1 MTSGQKTDSEASGTM
16 PWSMYNRD
24 GQRKYLTRTE
34 TKNFVRAAGKS
45 RPDIQGFCLIM
56 AATGCRI
63 SEALTL
69 SARSIDFATETIVIE
84 CLKKRGRRVFRAIP
98 LEKSLLARLKQWL
111 LAGLLG
117 QERLFPWSRMTG
129 YRRIC
134 EVMQAA
140 GVRGSYATPK
150 GLRHAFGINAIQ
162 SGVPL
167 NMVQR
172 WLGHADIKTT
182 AIYTSA
188 TGDEERS
195 IARRMWTKGEAQ
207 PPSRDIS
214 NDVCDDSTEQDLVPI
229 IDAVVGQNNRSPSLR
244 SEPAAEKICLE
255 KSVQNQAKEKSI
267 CAVRHFWLF
276 CRKLFCENIDTCN
289 DRAHIYTS
297 RLVHCS

>member
-1 MTSGQKTDSEASGTM
+1 
-16 PWSMYNRD
+16 
-24 GQRKYLTRTE
+24 
-34 TKNFVRAAGKS
+34 VRAAGKS

-69 SARSIDFATETIVIE
+69 SAKSLDFATGTIVIE

-111 LAGLLG
+111 LGGLLG

-134 EVMQAA
+134 EIMQAA

-195 IARRMWTKGEAQ
+195 IARRMWTKREAP
-207 PPSRDIS
+207 PPSRDIEPDTS
-214 NDVCDDSTEQDLVPI
+214 DDDAEQGFVQI
-229 IDAVVGQNNRSPSLR
+229 INAAAGRKPFAPLLQ
-244 SEPAAEKICLE
+244 SEPATEKISLN
-255 KSVQNQAKEKSI
+255 KSAPDQARKKSI
-267 CAVRHFWLF
+267 CDVRQFWLF
-276 CRKLFCENIDTCN
+276 CRNLFYAKLNTCN
-289 DRAHIYTS
+289 DQVHIYVSCFIYPT
-297 RLVHCS
+297 